1 MYEHW
6 SDGISIGFDFIV
18 GPISFVANLILIYVI
33 LKYTPESI
41 KTYASIIF
49 ALTISDCLSFCGTMM
64 SSARLLPRGSQLFFV
79 FRGLCKCC
87 FQDDLEFR
95 SKSSKE

>member
-6 SDGISIGFDFIV
+6 SDGISVGFDFIV
-18 GPISFVANLILIYVI
+18 GPIS
-33 LKYTPESI
+33 
-41 KTYASIIF
+41 SIIL
-49 ALTISDCLSFCGTMM
+49 AITISDCCSFCGTMM

-79 FRGLCKCC
+79 FRGLCKYC

-95 SKSSKE
+95 SKFCLICKEK